1 MPSMNCIPFQESL
14 GKFSRSRNRCVA
26 TAGHANAEAQRNE
39 IALIPQLRVT
49 ASLRENIQS

>member
-26 TAGHANAEAQRNE
+26 TAGHTNAEAQRNE